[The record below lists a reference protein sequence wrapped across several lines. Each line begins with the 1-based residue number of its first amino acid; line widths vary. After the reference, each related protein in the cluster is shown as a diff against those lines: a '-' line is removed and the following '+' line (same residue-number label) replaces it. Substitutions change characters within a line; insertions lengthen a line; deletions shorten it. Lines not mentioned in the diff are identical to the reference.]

1 MENYDVAV
9 VRCKTYDV
17 EAVKP
22 ALEEALNA
30 VNGLDF
36 VKLGMKIII
45 KPNLVSFKKPDAA
58 ATTHP
63 ALLEALVEMLLARGA
78 DVTIGDSPGGPHSLP
93 LLNRVYA
100 ATGMDRVEKL
110 GAKLNRNMNEK
121 TVDFPEG
128 KVLKN
133 FTYTEYLDEADAII
147 DFCKLKSHGML
158 GMSAAV
164 KNLFGTIPGLKKP
177 EVHYKFQNDAEFADM
192 LVDLNEYF
200 KPRLAICDAVVG
212 MEGNG
217 PTAGTPRQIGAI
229 IASKS
234 TYYADVVGAELIGMN
249 IDGLPTL
256 QAAYERG
263 FAPASSKNLRVYGDI
278 RALTVDDFK
287 APPVR
292 GLSFMRKGNVLHFI
306 SKAALEHKPTLK
318 KRFCVGCGEC
328 ARMCPAKAIEMKNK
342 KPHINREKCIRC
354 FCCQEFC
361 PRAAMVAHRPLAA
374 KVLNKLKLYF
384 KRPGF
389 DSETYN
395 MFMKER
401 RK

>member
-9 VRCKTYDV
+9 VRCKTYNV

-36 VKLGMKIII
+36 VMPGMKIII

-100 ATGMDRVEKL
+100 ATGMDRLEKL

-278 RALTVDDFK
+278 CALTVDDFK

-318 KRFCVGCGEC
+318 KRLCVGCGKC
-328 ARMCPAKAIEMKNK
+328 ARICPAKAIEMKNK

-374 KVLNKLKLYF
+374 KALNKLKL
-384 KRPGF
+384 
-389 DSETYN
+389 
-395 MFMKER
+395 
-401 RK
+401 

>member
-1 MENYDVAV
+1 MEHYDVAV
-9 VRCKTYDV
+9 VRCKTYNV

-22 ALEEALNA
+22 ALEEAVNA

-36 VKLGMKIII
+36 VKSGMKIII

-133 FTYTEYLDEADAII
+133 FTYTEYLDEADTII

-318 KRFCVGCGEC
+318 KRLCVGCGEC
-328 ARMCPAKAIEMKNK
+328 ARMCPTKAIEMKNK

-374 KVLNKLKLYF
+374 KVLNKLKL
-384 KRPGF
+384 
-389 DSETYN
+389 
-395 MFMKER
+395 
-401 RK
+401 

>member
-9 VRCKTYDV
+9 VRCKTYNV

-22 ALEEALNA
+22 ALEEAVNA

-36 VKLGMKIII
+36 VMPGMKIII

-93 LLNRVYA
+93 LLNRVYT
-100 ATGMDRVEKL
+100 ATGMDRLEKL

-192 LVDLNEYF
+192 LIDLNEYF

-263 FAPASSKNLRVYGDI
+263 FAPSSSKNLRVYGDI

-318 KRFCVGCGEC
+318 KRLCVGCGEC
-328 ARMCPAKAIEMKNK
+328 ARMCPAKAIKMKNK

-374 KVLNKLKLYF
+374 KVLNKLKL
-384 KRPGF
+384 
-389 DSETYN
+389 
-395 MFMKER
+395 
-401 RK
+401 

>member
-36 VKLGMKIII
+36 VMPGMKIII

-63 ALLEALVEMLLARGA
+63 ALLEALVEMLLSRGA

-121 TVDFPEG
+121 TIDFPEG

-318 KRFCVGCGEC
+318 KRLCVGCGEC

-374 KVLNKLKLYF
+374 KALNKLKL
-384 KRPGF
+384 
-389 DSETYN
+389 
-395 MFMKER
+395 
-401 RK
+401 

>member
-22 ALEEALNA
+22 ALEEAVNA

-36 VKLGMKIII
+36 VMPGMKIII

-93 LLNRVYA
+93 LLNRVYT
-100 ATGMDRVEKL
+100 ATGMDRLEKL
-110 GAKLNRNMNEK
+110 GAKLNRNMNVK

-128 KVLKN
+128 KALKN

-200 KPRLAICDAVVG
+200 KPRLAICDAVIG

-318 KRFCVGCGEC
+318 KRLCAGCGEC

-374 KVLNKLKLYF
+374 KVLNKLKL
-384 KRPGF
+384 
-389 DSETYN
+389 
-395 MFMKER
+395 
-401 RK
+401 

>member
-9 VRCKTYDV
+9 VRCKTYNV

-36 VKLGMKIII
+36 VKPGMKIII

-78 DVTIGDSPGGPHSLP
+78 DVTIGDSPGGPHSL
-93 LLNRVYA
+93 NRVYT

-234 TYYADVVGAELIGMN
+234 TYNADVVGAELIGMN

-318 KRFCVGCGEC
+318 KRLCVGCGEC

-374 KVLNKLKLYF
+374 KVLNKLKL
-384 KRPGF
+384 
-389 DSETYN
+389 
-395 MFMKER
+395 
-401 RK
+401 

>member
-9 VRCKTYDV
+9 VRCKTYNV

-22 ALEEALNA
+22 ALEEAVNA

-36 VKLGMKIII
+36 VKSGMKIII

-100 ATGMDRVEKL
+100 ATGMDRLEKL

-121 TVDFPEG
+121 NVDFPEG

-318 KRFCVGCGEC
+318 KRLCVGCGEC

-342 KPHINREKCIRC
+342 KPHINREKCIRF

-374 KVLNKLKLYF
+374 KVLNKLKL
-384 KRPGF
+384 
-389 DSETYN
+389 
-395 MFMKER
+395 
-401 RK
+401 

>member
-36 VKLGMKIII
+36 VMPGMKIII

-63 ALLEALVEMLLARGA
+63 ALLEALVEMLLSRGA

-133 FTYTEYLDEADAII
+133 FTYTQYLDEADAII

-318 KRFCVGCGEC
+318 KRLCVGCGEC

-374 KVLNKLKLYF
+374 KVLNKLKL
-384 KRPGF
+384 
-389 DSETYN
+389 
-395 MFMKER
+395 
-401 RK
+401 

>member
-1 MENYDVAV
+1 MKNYDVAV

-249 IDGLPTL
+249 IEGLPTL

-318 KRFCVGCGEC
+318 KRLCAGCGEC

-374 KVLNKLKLYF
+374 KVLNKLKL
-384 KRPGF
+384 
-389 DSETYN
+389 
-395 MFMKER
+395 
-401 RK
+401 

>member
-22 ALEEALNA
+22 ALEEAVNA
-30 VNGLDF
+30 VKGLDF
-36 VKLGMKIII
+36 VMPGMKIII

-78 DVTIGDSPGGPHSLP
+78 GVTIGDSPGGPHSLP

-100 ATGMDRVEKL
+100 ATGMDRLEKL

-263 FAPASSKNLRVYGDI
+263 FAPASSKDLRVYGDI

-374 KVLNKLKLYF
+374 KVLNKLKL
-384 KRPGF
+384 
-389 DSETYN
+389 
-395 MFMKER
+395 
-401 RK
+401 

>member
-9 VRCKTYDV
+9 VRCKTYNI

-22 ALEEALNA
+22 ALEEAVNA

-36 VKLGMKIII
+36 VMPGMKIII

-93 LLNRVYA
+93 LLNRVYT
-100 ATGMDRVEKL
+100 ATGMDRLEKL

-263 FAPASSKNLRVYGDI
+263 FAPSSSKNLRVYGDI

-292 GLSFMRKGNVLHFI
+292 GVSFMRKGNVLHFI

-374 KVLNKLKLYF
+374 KVLNKLKL
-384 KRPGF
+384 
-389 DSETYN
+389 
-395 MFMKER
+395 
-401 RK
+401 

>member
-1 MENYDVAV
+1 MKNYDVAV

-22 ALEEALNA
+22 ALEEAVNA

-36 VKLGMKIII
+36 VKSGMKIII

-93 LLNRVYA
+93 LLNRVYT

-318 KRFCVGCGEC
+318 KRLCVGCGEC

-374 KVLNKLKLYF
+374 KVLNKLKL
-384 KRPGF
+384 
-389 DSETYN
+389 
-395 MFMKER
+395 
-401 RK
+401 

>member
-9 VRCKTYDV
+9 VRCKTYNV

-22 ALEEALNA
+22 ALEEAVNA

-36 VKLGMKIII
+36 VMPGMKIII

-93 LLNRVYA
+93 LLNRVYT
-100 ATGMDRVEKL
+100 ATGMDRLEKL
-110 GAKLNRNMNEK
+110 GAKLNRNMSEK
-121 TVDFPEG
+121 NVDFPEG

-318 KRFCVGCGEC
+318 KRLCAGCGEC

-374 KVLNKLKLYF
+374 KALNKLKL
-384 KRPGF
+384 
-389 DSETYN
+389 
-395 MFMKER
+395 
-401 RK
+401 

>member
-9 VRCKTYDV
+9 VRCKTYNV

-22 ALEEALNA
+22 ALEEAVNA

-36 VKLGMKIII
+36 VMPGMKIII

-93 LLNRVYA
+93 LLNRVYT

-318 KRFCVGCGEC
+318 KRLCVGCGEC
-328 ARMCPAKAIEMKNK
+328 ARMCPAKAIKMKNK

-374 KVLNKLKLYF
+374 KVLNKLKL
-384 KRPGF
+384 
-389 DSETYN
+389 
-395 MFMKER
+395 
-401 RK
+401 

>member
-22 ALEEALNA
+22 ALEEAVNA

-36 VKLGMKIII
+36 VMPGMKIII

-78 DVTIGDSPGGPHSLP
+78 AVTIGDSPGGPHSLP

-318 KRFCVGCGEC
+318 KRLCVGCGEC
-328 ARMCPAKAIEMKNK
+328 ARMCPAKAIEIKNK

-374 KVLNKLKLYF
+374 KALNKLKL
-384 KRPGF
+384 
-389 DSETYN
+389 
-395 MFMKER
+395 
-401 RK
+401 

>member
-36 VKLGMKIII
+36 VKSGMKIII

-100 ATGMDRVEKL
+100 ATGMDRLEKL

-121 TVDFPEG
+121 NVDFPEG

-318 KRFCVGCGEC
+318 KRLCVGCGEC

-374 KVLNKLKLYF
+374 KVLNKLKL
-384 KRPGF
+384 
-389 DSETYN
+389 
-395 MFMKER
+395 
-401 RK
+401 

>member
-1 MENYDVAV
+1 LENYDVAV
-9 VRCKTYDV
+9 VRCKTYNI

-22 ALEEALNA
+22 ALEEAVNA

-36 VKLGMKIII
+36 VMPGMKIII

-93 LLNRVYA
+93 LLNRVYT
-100 ATGMDRVEKL
+100 ATGMDRLEKL

-263 FAPASSKNLRVYGDI
+263 FAPSSSKNLRVYGDI

-374 KVLNKLKLYF
+374 KVLNKLKL
-384 KRPGF
+384 
-389 DSETYN
+389 
-395 MFMKER
+395 
-401 RK
+401 

>member
-22 ALEEALNA
+22 ALEEAVNA

-36 VKLGMKIII
+36 VKSGMKIII

-374 KVLNKLKLYF
+374 KVLNKLK
-384 KRPGF
+384 
-389 DSETYN
+389 
-395 MFMKER
+395 M
-401 RK
+401 

>member
-9 VRCKTYDV
+9 VRCKTYNV
-17 EAVKP
+17 ETVKP

-36 VKLGMKIII
+36 VMPGMKIII

-78 DVTIGDSPGGPHSLP
+78 GVTIGDSPGGPHSLP

-318 KRFCVGCGEC
+318 KRLCVGCGEC

-374 KVLNKLKLYF
+374 KVLNKLKL
-384 KRPGF
+384 
-389 DSETYN
+389 
-395 MFMKER
+395 
-401 RK
+401 

>member
-9 VRCKTYDV
+9 VRCKTYNV

-36 VKLGMKIII
+36 VMPGMKIII

-100 ATGMDRVEKL
+100 ATGMDRLEKL

-328 ARMCPAKAIEMKNK
+328 ARMCPAKAIKMKNK

-374 KVLNKLKLYF
+374 KVLNKLKL
-384 KRPGF
+384 
-389 DSETYN
+389 
-395 MFMKER
+395 
-401 RK
+401 

>member
-1 MENYDVAV
+1 MKNYDVAV

-22 ALEEALNA
+22 ALEEAVNA

-36 VKLGMKIII
+36 VKSGMKIII

-100 ATGMDRVEKL
+100 ATGMDRLEKL

-318 KRFCVGCGEC
+318 KRLCAGCGEC

-374 KVLNKLKLYF
+374 KVLNKLKL
-384 KRPGF
+384 
-389 DSETYN
+389 
-395 MFMKER
+395 
-401 RK
+401 

>member
-36 VKLGMKIII
+36 VKHGMKIII

-100 ATGMDRVEKL
+100 ATGMDRLEKL

-121 TVDFPEG
+121 TIDFPEG

-263 FAPASSKNLRVYGDI
+263 FAPSSSKNLRVYGDI

-318 KRFCVGCGEC
+318 KRLCVGCGEC

-354 FCCQEFC
+354 F
-361 PRAAMVAHRPLAA
+361 AARSFVRVPLW
-374 KVLNKLKLYF
+374 LRTDPLPQRL
-384 KRPGF
+384 
-389 DSETYN
+389 
-395 MFMKER
+395 
-401 RK
+401 

>member
-22 ALEEALNA
+22 ALEEAVNA

-36 VKLGMKIII
+36 VMPGMKIII

-93 LLNRVYA
+93 LLNRVYT
-100 ATGMDRVEKL
+100 ATGMDRLEKL

-200 KPRLAICDAVVG
+200 KPRLAICDAVIG

-318 KRFCVGCGEC
+318 KRLCAGCGEC

-374 KVLNKLKLYF
+374 KVLNKLKL
-384 KRPGF
+384 
-389 DSETYN
+389 
-395 MFMKER
+395 
-401 RK
+401 

>member
-9 VRCKTYDV
+9 VRCKTYNV

-22 ALEEALNA
+22 ALEEAVNA

-36 VKLGMKIII
+36 VKSGMKIII

-63 ALLEALVEMLLARGA
+63 ALLEALVEMLLSRGA

-93 LLNRVYA
+93 LLNRVYT

-374 KVLNKLKLYF
+374 KALNKLKL
-384 KRPGF
+384 
-389 DSETYN
+389 
-395 MFMKER
+395 
-401 RK
+401 

>member
-9 VRCKTYDV
+9 VRCKTYNV

-22 ALEEALNA
+22 ALEEAVNA

-36 VKLGMKIII
+36 VKSGMKIII

-78 DVTIGDSPGGPHSLP
+78 GVTIGDSPGGPHSLP

-121 TVDFPEG
+121 TVDFPEE

-318 KRFCVGCGEC
+318 KRLCVGCGKC
-328 ARMCPAKAIEMKNK
+328 ARICPAKAIEMKNK

-374 KVLNKLKLYF
+374 KVLNKLKL
-384 KRPGF
+384 
-389 DSETYN
+389 
-395 MFMKER
+395 
-401 RK
+401 

>member
-36 VKLGMKIII
+36 VMPGMKIII

-318 KRFCVGCGEC
+318 KRLCVGCGEC

-374 KVLNKLKLYF
+374 KVLNKLKL
-384 KRPGF
+384 
-389 DSETYN
+389 
-395 MFMKER
+395 
-401 RK
+401 

>member
-17 EAVKP
+17 ETVKP

-30 VNGLDF
+30 VKGLDF
-36 VKLGMKIII
+36 VKPGMKIII

-217 PTAGTPRQIGAI
+217 PTAGTPRHIGAI

-318 KRFCVGCGEC
+318 KRHCIGCGEC

-374 KVLNKLKLYF
+374 KALNKLKL
-384 KRPGF
+384 
-389 DSETYN
+389 
-395 MFMKER
+395 
-401 RK
+401 

>member
-22 ALEEALNA
+22 ALEEAVNA

-36 VKLGMKIII
+36 VMPGMKIII
-45 KPNLVSFKKPDAA
+45 KPNLVSFKKLDAA

-93 LLNRVYA
+93 LLNRVYT

-318 KRFCVGCGEC
+318 KRLCVGCGEC

-374 KVLNKLKLYF
+374 KVLNKLKL
-384 KRPGF
+384 
-389 DSETYN
+389 
-395 MFMKER
+395 
-401 RK
+401 

>member
-36 VKLGMKIII
+36 VKPGMKIII

-78 DVTIGDSPGGPHSLP
+78 DVKSSVQLCTELFKPHSLP

-100 ATGMDRVEKL
+100 ATGMDRLEKL

-318 KRFCVGCGEC
+318 KRFCVGCGKC
-328 ARMCPAKAIEMKNK
+328 ARICPAKAIEMKNK

-374 KVLNKLKLYF
+374 KVLNKLKL
-384 KRPGF
+384 
-389 DSETYN
+389 
-395 MFMKER
+395 
-401 RK
+401 

>member
-9 VRCKTYDV
+9 VRCKTYNV

-22 ALEEALNA
+22 ALEEPLNA

-36 VKLGMKIII
+36 VMPGMKIII

-100 ATGMDRVEKL
+100 ATGMDRLEKL

-192 LVDLNEYF
+192 LVDINEYF

-318 KRFCVGCGEC
+318 KRLCAGCGEC

-361 PRAAMVAHRPLAA
+361 PRAAMVVHRPLAA
-374 KVLNKLKLYF
+374 KALNKLKL
-384 KRPGF
+384 
-389 DSETYN
+389 
-395 MFMKER
+395 
-401 RK
+401 

>member
-9 VRCKTYDV
+9 VRCKTYNV

-22 ALEEALNA
+22 ALEEAVNA

-36 VKLGMKIII
+36 VMPGMKIII

-93 LLNRVYA
+93 LLNRVYT
-100 ATGMDRVEKL
+100 ATGMDRLEKL

-318 KRFCVGCGEC
+318 KRLCAGCGEC
-328 ARMCPAKAIEMKNK
+328 ARMCPAKAIEMKTK

-374 KVLNKLKLYF
+374 KVLNKLKL
-384 KRPGF
+384 
-389 DSETYN
+389 
-395 MFMKER
+395 
-401 RK
+401 

>member
-22 ALEEALNA
+22 ALEEAVNA

-36 VKLGMKIII
+36 VKSGMKIII

-100 ATGMDRVEKL
+100 ATGMDRLEKL

-318 KRFCVGCGEC
+318 KRLCVGCGEC
-328 ARMCPAKAIEMKNK
+328 ARMCPAKAIKMKNK

-374 KVLNKLKLYF
+374 KVMNKLKL
-384 KRPGF
+384 
-389 DSETYN
+389 
-395 MFMKER
+395 
-401 RK
+401 

>member
-9 VRCKTYDV
+9 VRCKTYNV

-22 ALEEALNA
+22 ALEEAVNA

-36 VKLGMKIII
+36 VKSGMKIII

-93 LLNRVYA
+93 LLNRVYT
-100 ATGMDRVEKL
+100 ATGMDRLEKL

-318 KRFCVGCGEC
+318 KRLCVGCGEC
-328 ARMCPAKAIEMKNK
+328 ARMCPAKAIKMKNK

-374 KVLNKLKLYF
+374 KVLNKLKL
-384 KRPGF
+384 
-389 DSETYN
+389 
-395 MFMKER
+395 
-401 RK
+401 

>member
-22 ALEEALNA
+22 ALEEAVNA

-36 VKLGMKIII
+36 VMPGMKIII

-93 LLNRVYA
+93 LLNRVYT

-234 TYYADVVGAELIGMN
+234 TYYADVVGAELCGMN
-249 IDGLPTL
+249 FDGVPTL

-318 KRFCVGCGEC
+318 KRLCVGCGEC

-374 KVLNKLKLYF
+374 KVLNKLKL
-384 KRPGF
+384 
-389 DSETYN
+389 
-395 MFMKER
+395 
-401 RK
+401 

>member
-36 VKLGMKIII
+36 VMPGMKIII

-63 ALLEALVEMLLARGA
+63 ALLEALVEMLLSRGA

-100 ATGMDRVEKL
+100 ATGMDRLEKL

-318 KRFCVGCGEC
+318 KRLCAGCGEC

-374 KVLNKLKLYF
+374 KALNKLKL
-384 KRPGF
+384 
-389 DSETYN
+389 
-395 MFMKER
+395 
-401 RK
+401 

>member
-9 VRCKTYDV
+9 VRCKTYNV

-36 VKLGMKIII
+36 VMPGMKIII

-100 ATGMDRVEKL
+100 ATGMDRLEKL

-263 FAPASSKNLRVYGDI
+263 FAPSSSKNLRVYGDI

-374 KVLNKLKLYF
+374 KVLNKLKL
-384 KRPGF
+384 
-389 DSETYN
+389 
-395 MFMKER
+395 
-401 RK
+401 

>member
-22 ALEEALNA
+22 ALEEAVNA

-36 VKLGMKIII
+36 VKSGMKIII

-100 ATGMDRVEKL
+100 ATGMDRLEKL

-318 KRFCVGCGEC
+318 KRLCVGCGEC
-328 ARMCPAKAIEMKNK
+328 ARMCPAKAIKMKNK
-342 KPHINREKCIRC
+342 KTHINREKCIRC

-361 PRAAMVAHRPLAA
+361 PRAAMVAHIPLAA
-374 KVLNKLKLYF
+374 KVLNKLKL
-384 KRPGF
+384 
-389 DSETYN
+389 
-395 MFMKER
+395 
-401 RK
+401 

>member
-17 EAVKP
+17 ETVKP

-100 ATGMDRVEKL
+100 ATGMDRLEKL

-318 KRFCVGCGEC
+318 KRLCVGCGEC

-374 KVLNKLKLYF
+374 KVLNKLKL
-384 KRPGF
+384 
-389 DSETYN
+389 
-395 MFMKER
+395 
-401 RK
+401 

>member
-22 ALEEALNA
+22 ALEEAVNA

-36 VKLGMKIII
+36 VMPGMKIII

-93 LLNRVYA
+93 LLNRVYT

-217 PTAGTPRQIGAI
+217 PTAGTPRQIGEI

-318 KRFCVGCGEC
+318 KRLCVGCGEC

-374 KVLNKLKLYF
+374 KVLNKLKL
-384 KRPGF
+384 
-389 DSETYN
+389 
-395 MFMKER
+395 
-401 RK
+401 